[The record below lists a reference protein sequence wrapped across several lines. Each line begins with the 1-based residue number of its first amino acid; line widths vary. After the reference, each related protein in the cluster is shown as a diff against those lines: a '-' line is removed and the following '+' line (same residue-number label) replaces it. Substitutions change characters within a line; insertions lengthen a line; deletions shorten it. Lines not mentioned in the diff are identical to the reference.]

1 MHPDTGVSR
10 PPFQIFYQPGTKTGV
25 NTMKLNVLERLVVS
39 SLLPEQGSFLNL
51 KLIREAKEDLSFN
64 EEEHKALE
72 FKSTNGAINWNASAN
87 IIKDVQLGGVVRGVI
102 EEALKDL
109 DKQEKIE
116 EKHFSL
122 YQKFV
127 LKEDN

>member
-1 MHPDTGVSR
+1 
-10 PPFQIFYQPGTKTGV
+10 
-25 NTMKLNVLERLVVS
+25 MKLNVLERLVVS

-64 EEEHKALE
+64 EEEHKVLE
-72 FKSTNGAINWNASAN
+72 FKSNNGAINWNASAN
-87 IIKDVQLGGVVRGVI
+87 IIKDIQLGEVVRGLI
-102 EEALKDL
+102 ENALKDL

-116 EKHFSL
+116 ERHFSL